1 MPIESAII
9 PAPRNVEYEWMS
21 IARWKSMHEE
31 NKAVAAK
38 GGARLVFVGDSLTE
52 LWRWDE
58 TWKAFDK
65 YNAAN
70 LGIGGDKTQNLLWRL
85 DHGEVGALD
94 PEAVV
99 LLIGT
104 NNFGHLDHSAE
115 EVFEG
120 TRRIVEKLL
129 QVFPRA
135 KLLLMGVFPCQQEA
149 DHPFRERIK
158 KTNARTAALAD
169 GDRIRF
175 LDIGKELLESD
186 GSISQT
192 IMEDYLHLTP
202 KGYRIW
208 FEAVNPVIEDWLN

>member
-1 MPIESAII
+1 MPSENATI
-9 PAPRNVEYEWMS
+9 PAPRNIEYEWMS
-21 IARWKSMHEE
+21 ITRWQTMHEE

-38 GGARLVFVGDSLTE
+38 GDARLVFVGDSLTE

-58 TWKAFDK
+58 TWKAFAK

-85 DHGEVGALD
+85 DHGEVGKLD

-104 NNFGHLDHSAE
+104 NNFGHLNHSAE

-120 TRRIVEKLL
+120 TQLIVEKLL
-129 QVFPRA
+129 KVFPRA
-135 KLLLMGVFPCQQEA
+135 KLLIMGVFPCQPEA

-158 KTNARTAALAD
+158 RTNAMTASLSN
-169 GDRIRF
+169 GDRIHF
-175 LDIGKELLESD
+175 LDIGERLLEPD
-186 GSISQT
+186 GSISPEV
-192 IMEDYLHLTP
+192 MEDYLHLTP

-208 FEAVNPVIEDWLN
+208 FEAVSPVVESWLG